1 LQGLLGA
8 WPGNHGIAPALWNE
22 PNIGR
27 AVIMSNGLLTWSSK
41 ARNMTTL
48 SFMVVP
54 QTCGSKNPGASSDD
68 IWRNT

>member
-1 LQGLLGA
+1 MVKQSA
-8 WPGNHGIAPALWNE
+8 QYDSAI
-22 PNIGR
+22 
-27 AVIMSNGLLTWSSK
+27 
-41 ARNMTTL
+41 MTTL